1 MRHIII
7 KTGLIFGLVAV
18 CFFPIRIMAGSINS
32 PQAAEASC
40 NFEGQFKELAS
51 TQESNNFDYLA
62 SLMAELRIRK
72 NLLRGVLD
80 CSIAE
85 AESLRASLAAL
96 KPNAPDMEFLRNR
109 FYERIGET
117 KDYYQVQQ
125 SRINDLG
132 IQGTKDVA
140 KNIKEWRLNQYA
152 SLVDGSTQLIIWT
165 KNQELFQAAQ
175 KRFHDIEQTV
185 RFFNL
190 VDNTE
195 MKELLTKAAESL
207 YKAQSANEAAKEAL
221 KRFDASENSLGLIKD
236 SLEALSETYQIF
248 FDLSKAINPHP

>member
-18 CFFPIRIMAGSINS
+18 CFLPVRIVAGSINS
-32 PQAAEASC
+32 PQAAEDSC
-40 NFEGQFKELAS
+40 NFEDQLKELAGI
-51 TQESNNFDYLA
+51 QESNNPDYLA
-62 SLMAELRIRK
+62 ALMAELRVRK
-72 NLLRGVLD
+72 NLLRSILD

-85 AESLRASLAAL
+85 AEGLRAPLAAL
-96 KPNAPDMEFLRNR
+96 KPNSPDIELLRNR

-117 KDYYQVQQ
+117 KDYYQMQQ

-132 IQGTKDVA
+132 IQGTKDMA
-140 KNIKEWRLNQYA
+140 KGVKEWRLNQYA
-152 SLVDGSTQLIIWT
+152 SLADGATQLIIWM

-175 KRFHDIEQTV
+175 KRFEDIKQTV

-195 MKELLTKAAESL
+195 MRELLAKAAESL
-207 YKAQSANEAAKEAL
+207 DKAQSANEAAKEAL
-221 KRFDASENSLGLIKD
+221 NRFAASENSLGLIKD

-248 FDLSKAINPHP
+248 FDLSKVINPHP